1 MSCPIPPTEKAR
13 LQQQQLLQAQEMEKQ
28 RKAEEERRLQAERE
42 QQQLRLKKQQ
52 QSQGAWSQ
60 VGGTSGGGLAPVGRG
75 RGGVGGV
82 AISPGSS
89 GRPALSLLQIQ
100 EQQEAAEQV
109 CLLLSV
115 ISKMGYLL

>member
-1 MSCPIPPTEKAR
+1 MYVSHPISPTEKAR
-13 LQQQQLLQAQEMEKQ
+13 LQQQQLLQAQELERQ

-52 QSQGAWSQ
+52 QQSQGVWSQ

-89 GRPALSLLQIQ
+89 SKPALSLLQIQ

-109 CLLLSV
+109 LS
-115 ISKMGYLL
+115 IPCNK